1 MKALLLTLGHNS
13 SAIFT
18 DGKNVIGYEQ
28 ERLDEIKSSSN
39 FPSGAITEIIKNV
52 GIENL
57 KNSPVFISHWFDNL
71 EQPLSNF
78 DYKHIDKTMI
88 KSLEDLGCSIVT
100 HNENFTHH
108 DAHAWSSYAFFR
120 QNLTQEKIELAKSS
134 EVYFVVADGFG
145 NKQEV
150 ISIYK
155 TYLKDIF
162 EGQKNLQLVKRI
174 KGYNNSLG
182 LMYQYATSFT
192 GMKENQDE
200 YKYLGY
206 ESHLT
211 EYFDEN
217 KINKIQDYVKNYLEN
232 IFRFNYNS
240 DYDFAWN
247 THESYINIDELL
259 KVKSNWHQTFDSL
272 MIVLGVKDYTS
283 FEARVAI
290 SHFIQSV
297 IEGCLSYIVDFHK
310 ISNIVLSG
318 GIFYNVK
325 LNNSVLNKVDG
336 LFSVVPLTGDQG
348 AAIGFY
354 EKYLGN
360 FPFENLYWGKRNFP
374 YIERIAP
381 KNKNAFVFENSQE
394 EAANK
399 IVEEVSKGN
408 IVNIVLGAMEFGP
421 RALCHTTSLFLPTSE
436 NTANN
441 NFINSRNEVMPCAP
455 VMIEDNLNYF
465 FDEKQFS
472 RVVGSD
478 GFMIVT
484 YDYKIPY
491 QEQYAG
497 VMHKYPLE
505 DKYSGRPQVIKKGD
519 FLYDVLKRI
528 EEKTGSKCFVNT
540 SYNVHG
546 RPIAFDTM
554 SVLHNYEFQCN
565 NNRNIL
571 PTLIVIK

>member
-18 DGKNVIGYEQ
+18 DGTTVVGYEQ
-28 ERLDEIKSSSN
+28 ERLDEIKSSSQ
-39 FPSGAITEIIKNV
+39 FPSDAITEIIKNV
-52 GIENL
+52 GVEKI
-57 KNSPVFISHWFDNL
+57 KDIPVFISHWFDNL
-71 EQPLSNF
+71 EKPLNQF
-78 DYKHIDKTMI
+78 DYKHIDSKMY
-88 KSLEDLGCSIVT
+88 KSLEDLGCKIIS
-100 HNENFTHH
+100 HNEDFTHH

-120 QNLTQEKIELAKSS
+120 QNLTKEKIELAKSS
-134 EVYFVVADGFG
+134 EVFFVVADGFG

-155 TYLKDIF
+155 TYLKDIQ
-162 EGQKNLQLVKRI
+162 EGHKNLTLVKRV
-174 KGYNNSLG
+174 KGYNHSLG

-211 EYFDEN
+211 EYFDN
-217 KINKIQDYVKNYLEN
+217 DKIARIQNYIKSYLEN
-232 IFRFNYNS
+232 VFRFNYSS
-240 DYDFAWN
+240 DNDFSSN
-247 THESYINIDELL
+247 PHESYINIENLI
-259 KVKSNWHQTFDSL
+259 KVKDNWHETFDSL
-272 MIVLGVKDYTS
+272 MRVIDVKDNHS

-290 SHFIQSV
+290 SYFIQSV
-297 IEGCLSYIVDFHK
+297 IEGALSYIIDFHR

-325 LNNSVLNKVDG
+325 LNNSILNKIDG

-354 EKYLGN
+354 EKFIGN
-360 FPFENLYWGKRNFP
+360 FPFKNLYWGKRDLP
-374 YIERIAP
+374 YIEKVSP
-381 KNKNAFVFENSQE
+381 KNKPVYVFEGLPE
-394 EAANK
+394 EASNK
-399 IVEEVSKGN
+399 IVEEVSENK
-408 IVNIVLGAMEFGP
+408 IVNLIYSSMEFGP
-421 RALCHTTSLFLPTSE
+421 RALCHTTSLFLPTLE
-436 NTANN
+436 NTGKNN
-441 NFINSRNEVMPCAP
+441 YINKRNEVMPCAP
-455 VMIEDNLNYF
+455 VMIEDNLDYF
-465 FDEKQFS
+465 FDSKQFS

-497 VMHKYPLE
+497 VMHKYPLSE
-505 DKYSGRPQVIKKGD
+505 KYSGRPQVIKKGD
-519 FLYDVLKRI
+519 YLYNILKEI

-554 SVLHNYEFQCN
+554 SVLQNYEFQCN
-565 NNRNIL
+565 NEKNIL
-571 PTLIVIK
+571 PTLIILK